1 MRLMFCAAA
10 ASALLLGCATGSSG
24 LRSQSPQGGV
34 LALDGDENKAMND
47 AMGRMAQHCGADN
60 WQVIKRETVRLD
72 GGAEEMR
79 LFYGCRGAASTAGTA
94 PAAAP
99 ASGSAGDASGRSV
112 VSYPRRQ

>member
-1 MRLMFCAAA
+1 MRLVICAAA
-10 ASALLLGCATGSSG
+10 ASAMMLGCAAGSSG

-34 LALDGDENKAMND
+34 LALDGDENQAMKD
-47 AMGRMAQHCGADN
+47 AMARMAQHCGADS

-79 LFYGCRGAASTAGTA
+79 LFYGCRSAASTAVTA
-94 PAAAP
+94 PVAAP
-99 ASGSAGDASGRSV
+99 ASGSAREAGGRSV